1 MKVTAAKTTR
11 AVLDEDDV
19 LVGYD
24 DNGNGPE
31 VPVDCDLAPGK
42 YAWSGHSFVPVKAN
56 RPNREAAIAEAL
68 IAIRDGKAL
77 PPATLQYLEDYQA
90 RKKKGFIR

>member
-1 MKVTAAKTTR
+1 MNIVKASTTR

-31 VPVDCDLAPGK
+31 VPVDCDLELGK
-42 YAWSGHSFVPVKAN
+42 YAWSGHSFIPVKQT

-68 IAIRDGKAL
+68 IAINNGQDFPKT
-77 PPATLQYLEDYQA
+77 TLEYLEDYEA